1 MGFYYLV
8 LSVAWLLLEPL
19 IYYFSVGEKNLFQGL
34 LPSPS
39 LETRTLTMTN
49 EPFFHSHPGWRC
61 HLFQTLLPFFQVS
74 LLWTFVLPHQ
84 SRTDDCSAHSCNFI
98 FSLQP
103 VLYCLF
109 FFSFFSSPSPSLH
122 FWIRSAPYPPA
133 AKELNVLQAPTSI
146 YHSNG
151 FASSTFPHNSSG

>member
-49 EPFFHSHPGWRC
+49 EPFFHSHPG
-61 HLFQTLLPFFQVS
+61 
-74 LLWTFVLPHQ
+74 
-84 SRTDDCSAHSCNFI
+84 
-98 FSLQP
+98 
-103 VLYCLF
+103 
-109 FFSFFSSPSPSLH
+109 
-122 FWIRSAPYPPA
+122 
-133 AKELNVLQAPTSI
+133 
-146 YHSNG
+146 
-151 FASSTFPHNSSG
+151 